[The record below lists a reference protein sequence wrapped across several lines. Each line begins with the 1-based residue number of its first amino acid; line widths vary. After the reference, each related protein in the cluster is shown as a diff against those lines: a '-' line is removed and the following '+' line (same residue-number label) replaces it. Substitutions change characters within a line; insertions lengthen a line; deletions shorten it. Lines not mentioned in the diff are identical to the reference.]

1 MKHFHRLLPSDR
13 NARRSISRPIMA
25 QKFAFG
31 SSVKPSEPEI
41 IDIQTYFYFDDSG
54 SLFYGENEDEAVH
67 VKASW
72 AEPPK
77 TNYHDLENAFR
88 LGMAIAHISHMEN
101 LPAIMKTCEPLV
113 LKLLEDIKE

>member
-1 MKHFHRLLPSDR
+1 MQHFHRLKPSDR
-13 NARRSISRPIMA
+13 NAKRQISRPIVP

-31 SSVKPSEPEI
+31 ASVKPQEAELI
-41 IDIQTYFYFDDSG
+41 EIQTYFYFDDSG

-77 TNYHDLENAFR
+77 VSHHDVENAFR
-88 LGMAIAHISHMEN
+88 LGMAVAHISHMEQ

-113 LKLLEDIKE
+113 LRLIEDIK